1 MADSI
6 TPLLL
11 LFTLIAGLWKRLPVY
26 DLFVEGA
33 REGISTAIQV
43 LPNLAAMLCAISL
56 MKASGLMDALCTLC
70 APAFALLGLPAEVAP
85 LALLRPLSGSGSLAM
100 LETLLQQ
107 YGPDSR
113 AGLIA
118 CTLMGSSE
126 TIFYVMCVYMS
137 KARHRRTGWA
147 APCAL
152 LGALAAAW
160 LAGKLF

>member
-33 REGISTAIQV
+33 REGVGTAIQV

-56 MKASGLMDALCTLC
+56 MKASGLMDALCPLC
-70 APAFALLGLPAEVAP
+70 APAFTLLGLPAEVAP

-100 LETLLQQ
+100 LESLLQQ

-113 AGLIA
+113 EGLIA

-137 KARHRRTGWA
+137 KARQRRTGFA